1 MHYEVMLYSTIFSQ
15 KKNVIQYYPIVQ
27 VQSSMENFANKLHGK
42 IMN

>member
-1 MHYEVMLYSTIFSQ
+1 MKLCYTVLSFR